1 MPKPSAEKRRLVSNF
16 EIKPIYHEKF
26 LIDSF
31 GLDMHKYKHAQAQV
45 QACMIIH
52 KCKYKQILVQ
62 ACTCKYKC
70 VYAQVQTYTCRQT
83 LVEVQKCKHAYK
95 GNMQNPISS
104 MHKHKGKLAQALLQT
119 CTSTSASLCINKR
132 IKMSVV
138 IILACSRL

>member
-1 MPKPSAEKRRLVSNF
+1 MPKPSAEKRRLVSNL

-62 ACTCKYKC
+62 ACTCKYNC

-83 LVEVQKCKHAYK
+83 LVEVQKC
-95 GNMQNPISS
+95 NMHTRETCRTPFQACTSTRAS
-104 MHKHKGKLAQALLQT
+104 LHKHYCKPAQALVQV
-119 CTSTSASLCINKR
+119 CA
-132 IKMSVV
+132 
-138 IILACSRL
+138 